1 MENKMKNIK
10 FFIGVDISAEYI
22 TVSALSKKDGKAETF
37 ENFENSANGFQSLLA
52 EFQSHKITAKN
63 SIVCMEATGVYGES
77 LSYFLVGKKF
87 RVAIENPYKIKRA
100 FDISPKKTDRID
112 SKRIAEYGL
121 RFLDE
126 LTFWSPRT
134 EILEEI
140 RIFLGQREQITK
152 QKISLNNA
160 LKSLQKKFHQSGKA
174 IKLYEEMIESCS
186 TKLKYIDKEIQLLIN
201 SEPEYR
207 QIIENLKTVPG
218 VGNMLAVHMMV
229 VTEGFE
235 SHLNAKEIGSYLGI
249 VPLPYESG
257 KSVRRRTSSSGV
269 GPSIVRKLLYLSS
282 MTSRRYDENMRKYF
296 FRKVAEGKSK
306 RLVLN
311 NIANKLIKI
320 LIALI
325 ISKKPYIKNFLSI
338 NPMLLKKIDKKST

>member
-1 MENKMKNIK
+1 MVKWNPLKN
-10 FFIGVDISAEYI
+10 S
-22 TVSALSKKDGKAETF
+22 T
-37 ENFENSANGFQSLLA
+37 NNANGFQSLLA

-77 LSYFLVGKKF
+77 LAYFLVGKNFK
-87 RVAIENPYKIKRA
+87 VSIENPYKIKRG

-112 SKRIAEYGL
+112 SKRIAEYAL
-121 RFLDE
+121 RFIDE

-140 RIFLGQREQITK
+140 RIFLSQREQITK

-160 LKSLQKKFHQSGKA
+160 LKSLKKKFHQSEKA
-174 IKLYEEMIESCS
+174 TNLYEEMITSCT
-186 TKLKYIDKEIQLLIN
+186 TKLKYIDKEIEALIS
-201 SEPEYR
+201 SEPEYK

-235 SHLNAKEIGSYLGI
+235 SHLNAKELCSYLGI

-257 KSVRRRTSSSGV
+257 KSVR
-269 GPSIVRKLLYLSS
+269 
-282 MTSRRYDENMRKYF
+282 
-296 FRKVAEGKSK
+296 
-306 RLVLN
+306 
-311 NIANKLIKI
+311 
-320 LIALI
+320 
-325 ISKKPYIKNFLSI
+325 
-338 NPMLLKKIDKKST
+338 

>member
-1 MENKMKNIK
+1 MKNIK

-22 TVSALSKKDGKAETF
+22 TVSALSKKDGKVESF
-37 ENFENSANGFQSLLA
+37 ENFENNANGFQSLLA

-77 LSYFLVGKKF
+77 LAYYLVGKNFKL
-87 RVAIENPYKIKRA
+87 VIENPHKIKRA
-100 FDISPKKTDRID
+100 FDISPKKTDKID
-112 SKRIAEYGL
+112 SKRIAEYAS
-121 RFLDE
+121 RFTDK
-126 LTFWSPRT
+126 LTFWGPRSQ
-134 EILEEI
+134 ILEEI
-140 RIFLGQREQITK
+140 RIFLSQREQITK
-152 QKISLNNA
+152 QKTSLNNA
-160 LKSLQKKFHQSGKA
+160 LKALQKKFHKSEKA
-174 IKLYEEMIESCS
+174 LKLYEDMINNCN
-186 TKLKYIDKEIQLLIN
+186 TQIKYIDKEIESLIN
-201 SEPEYR
+201 SEPEYK

-218 VGNMLAVHMMV
+218 VGNVLAVHMMV

-235 SHLNAKEIGSYLGI
+235 AHLNAKEIGSYLGI

-257 KSVRRRTSSSGV
+257 SSIRRRTSSSGV

-282 MTSRRYDENMRKYF
+282 MSSRRYDENMKKYF

-311 NIANKLIKI
+311 NIANKLIKL

-325 ISKKPYIKNFLSI
+325 ISKKPYIKNYFSI
-338 NPMLLKKIDKKST
+338 NPMILKKT

>member
-1 MENKMKNIK
+1 MKNIK

-22 TVSALSKKDGKAETF
+22 TVSALSKKDGKVESF
-37 ENFENSANGFQSLLA
+37 ENFENNANGFQSLLA

-77 LSYFLVGKKF
+77 LAYYLVGKNFKL
-87 RVAIENPYKIKRA
+87 VIENPYKIKRA
-100 FDISPKKTDRID
+100 FDISPKKTDKID
-112 SKRIAEYGL
+112 SKRIAEYAS
-121 RFLDE
+121 RFTDK
-126 LTFWSPRT
+126 LTFWGPRSQ
-134 EILEEI
+134 ILEEI
-140 RIFLGQREQITK
+140 RIFLSQREQITK
-152 QKISLNNA
+152 QKTSLNNA
-160 LKSLQKKFHQSGKA
+160 LKALQKKFHKSEKA
-174 IKLYEEMIESCS
+174 LKLYEDMINNCN
-186 TKLKYIDKEIQLLIN
+186 TQIKYIDKEIESLIN
-201 SEPEYR
+201 SEPEYK

-218 VGNMLAVHMMV
+218 VGNVLAVHMMV

-235 SHLNAKEIGSYLGI
+235 AHLNAKEIGSYLGI

-257 KSVRRRTSSSGV
+257 SSIRRRTSSSGV

-282 MTSRRYDENMRKYF
+282 MSSRRYDENMKKYF

-311 NIANKLIKI
+311 NIANKLIKL

-325 ISKKPYIKNFLSI
+325 ISKKPYIKNYFSI
-338 NPMLLKKIDKKST
+338 NPMILKKN

>member
-1 MENKMKNIK
+1 MENEMKNIK

-22 TVSALSKKDGKAETF
+22 TVSALSKKDSKVESF
-37 ENFENSANGFQSLLA
+37 ENFENNANGFQSLLA
-52 EFQSHKITAKN
+52 VFQSHKITAKN
-63 SIVCMEATGVYGES
+63 SIICMEATGVYGES
-77 LSYFLVGKKF
+77 LAYFLVGKNF
-87 RVAIENPYKIKRA
+87 RVAIENPYKIKRG

-112 SKRIAEYGL
+112 SKRIAEYAL
-121 RFLDE
+121 RFMDE

-140 RIFLGQREQITK
+140 RIFLSQREQITK

-160 LKSLQKKFHQSGKA
+160 LK
-174 IKLYEEMIESCS
+174 
-186 TKLKYIDKEIQLLIN
+186 

-235 SHLNAKEIGSYLGI
+235 SHLNAKELGSYLGI

-269 GPSIVRKLLYLSS
+269 GPSVLRKLLYLSS
-282 MTSRRYDENMRKYF
+282 MTSRRYDEEMKKYF
-296 FRKVAEGKSK
+296 FRKVGEGKSK

-338 NPMLLKKIDKKST
+338 NPMLLKKLESSTTISETTP